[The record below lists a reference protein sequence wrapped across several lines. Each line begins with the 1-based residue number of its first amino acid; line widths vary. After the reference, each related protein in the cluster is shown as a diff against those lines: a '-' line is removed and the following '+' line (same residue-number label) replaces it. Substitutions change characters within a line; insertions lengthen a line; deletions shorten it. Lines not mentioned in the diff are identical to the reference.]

1 MNCRLLFLP
10 LLMLASL
17 AVAQEPTDTQRQEAV
32 RTGKPALPYIA
43 VTLAF
48 PGGTLGEFVGQI
60 RAAEP
65 VANIVLAP
73 AAAAARLPA
82 IDLRGAGLDQ
92 ALESACAVAQSDVLI
107 RVKDFRGPGQAVY
120 TITATEPTIAV
131 ASGRPGPSGPS
142 GPSGPVTTMLAGA
155 RRETTEV
162 HSLNRLLDPK
172 DGTGFAATTVL
183 SAIEAAVGVDGQ
195 LAALRF
201 HKESGLLIFRG
212 TAEQVSTVRDV
223 LGSLERDVQDRRK
236 AMAPRPAATEPA
248 KSDK

>member
-1 MNCRLLFLP
+1 MNCRPLFLP

-73 AAAAARLPA
+73 GAAAARLPA

-107 RVKDFRGPGQAVY
+107 RVKDFRGRGQAVY

-142 GPSGPVTTMLAGA
+142 GPVTTMPAGA

-172 DGTGFAATTVL
+172 DGTGFTATTVL